1 MTTTTTPGPC
11 RADCYRRARLDAGL
25 DQEDLAQKVSVSRPL
40 ISKWERG
47 KSEPT
52 VSQLVAL
59 AEATD
64 AEWLLDV
71 GSLPLRCNSKTPD
84 ESTHAAYPAR

>member
-1 MTTTTTPGPC
+1 MTTVMAPTTPGPR

-25 DQEDLAQKVSVSRPL
+25 DQGDLAERVSVSRPL

-52 VSQLVAL
+52 VGQLLAL
-59 AEATD
+59 AKATD
-64 AEWLLDV
+64 ADWLLDLA
-71 GSLPLRCNSKTPD
+71 SLPSGCI
-84 ESTHAAYPAR
+84 AA